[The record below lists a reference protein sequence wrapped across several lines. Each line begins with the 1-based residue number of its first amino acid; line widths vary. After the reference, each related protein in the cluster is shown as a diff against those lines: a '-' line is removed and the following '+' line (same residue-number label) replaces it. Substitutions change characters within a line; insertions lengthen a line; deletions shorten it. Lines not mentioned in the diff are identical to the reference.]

1 MKKFSFAAMFAL
13 LLFTAPVA
21 YSVENGS
28 AKEVTQFSSALLSVA
43 DDDSLRTLSA
53 DPLRLRAGKAQEKV
67 AGGKKASFSYT
78 FWIIIIAVA
87 ALVAAPLAVSFGA
100 AGKRLSLKIKLY
112 NSHGSLIALALILG
126 ISAYIYI
133 DRLTGVSTLNLQFLE
148 LETMIF
154 ELKSAQ
160 ADIMLYGGKSETFK
174 ETQVKEIKALIS
186 EYAEDFKVI
195 SANKYLDDSDMPA
208 LNSIGKA
215 VQEYSKDLNA
225 LLEAHRDAE
234 AAYAKTDKN
243 AENMFR
249 VLTHFSEHEKDS
261 RFKGGIDD
269 LRDTEGYKA

>member
-21 YSVENGS
+21 YSAENGP

-53 DPLRLRAGKAQEKV
+53 DPLHLRAGKPQEKG
-67 AGGKKASFSYT
+67 AGDRKSSFSYT

-133 DRLTGVSTLNLQFLE
+133 DRVTGVSTLNLQFLE

-160 ADIMLYGGKSETFK
+160 ADIMLYGGKSEAFK
-174 ETQVKEIKALIS
+174 ETQIKEIKSLIS
-186 EYAEDFKVI
+186 E
-195 SANKYLDDSDMPA
+195 
-208 LNSIGKA
+208 
-215 VQEYSKDLNA
+215 
-225 LLEAHRDAE
+225 
-234 AAYAKTDKN
+234 
-243 AENMFR
+243 
-249 VLTHFSEHEKDS
+249 
-261 RFKGGIDD
+261 
-269 LRDTEGYKA
+269 